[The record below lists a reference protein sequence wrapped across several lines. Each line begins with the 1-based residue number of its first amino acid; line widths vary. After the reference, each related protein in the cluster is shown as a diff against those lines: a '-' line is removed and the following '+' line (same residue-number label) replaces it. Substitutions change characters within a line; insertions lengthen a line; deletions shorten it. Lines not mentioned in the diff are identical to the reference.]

1 MKKASISQVK
11 NHLSAYIDLVR
22 NGETV
27 LLTDRDRPVARIVP
41 LEPGNVADEARLA
54 ELERSGVLRRALK
67 PPMKVLPSPVKL
79 PAGVS
84 VLDALLEE
92 RRGGR

>member
-1 MKKASISQVK
+1 MKRASISEVK
-11 NHLSAYIDLVR
+11 NHLSAYVDLVR

-27 LLTDRDRPVARIVP
+27 LLTDRNRPVARIVP
-41 LEPGNVADEARLA
+41 LELGNVADEARLA
-54 ELERSGVLRRALK
+54 ELERSGVLRRAMK
-67 PPMKVLPSPVKL
+67 PPLKVLPTPVKL

-84 VLDALLEE
+84 VLEALLEE